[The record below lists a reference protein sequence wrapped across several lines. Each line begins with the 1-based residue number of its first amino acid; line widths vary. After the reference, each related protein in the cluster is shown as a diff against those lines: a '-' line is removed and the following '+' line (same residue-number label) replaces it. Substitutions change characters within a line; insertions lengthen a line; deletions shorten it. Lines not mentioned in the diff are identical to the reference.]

1 MFNEP
6 SFISVIIPCRNEEKF
21 ISGCLDSILDQDY
34 SKENLEVLVVDGISE
49 DRTKE
54 IIEKYTKRYPFI
66 KLLDNPKKFTPFGLN
81 IGIKAAKGEVII
93 RMDAH
98 AGYEKDYVSKCVKYL
113 NEYDADN
120 IGGVMRTRPAKNTL
134 FARAIALVLS
144 HPFGAGGSYFRIG
157 SAKPRWVD
165 TVFGGCYKRE
175 VFDKIGFFNENL
187 VRSQDLEFNMRLK
200 KAGGKIILVP
210 DILAYYYPSSTLK
223 GFLKHNFDDGIW
235 VTYPLKFGLR
245 VFKLRHLLPMFFT
258 AGLLFT
264 LIFSPFLF
272 LAKFLFTFGFL
283 TYLLLS
289 FCFSLQIAKKEGF
302 KYLFL
307 MPVVFATRHFVYG
320 AGSLYGFIKTLK

>member
-1 MFNEP
+1 ML
-6 SFISVIIPCRNEEKF
+6 SFVSIIIPARNEEKY
-21 ISGCLDSILDQDY
+21 IGKCLNSILGQDY
-34 SKENLEVLVVDGISE
+34 PKENLEVLVVDGMS
-49 DRTKE
+49 DDKTGE
-54 IIEKYTKRYPFI
+54 IVKAYSGKYPFI
-66 KLLDNPKKFTPFGLN
+66 KLLENPKRFTNFALN
-81 IGIKAAKGEVII
+81 IGIKVAKGEII
-93 RMDAH
+93 MMMGAH
-98 AGYEKDYVSKCVKYL
+98 AGYEKDYVSKCVRYL
-113 NEYDADN
+113 KEYGADN
-120 IGGVMRTRPAKNTL
+120 VGGVMKTLPSKNTL
-134 FARAIALVLS
+134 WARAIAITLS
-144 HPFGAGGSYFRIG
+144 YPFGAGTSYFRVG

>member
-1 MFNEP
+1 MTIP
-6 SFISVIIPCRNEEKF
+6 FISLIIPCRNEEKF
-21 ISGCLDSILDQDY
+21 ISKCLDSVISQDY
-34 SKENLEVLVVDGISE
+34 PKENSEVLVVDGMSE
-49 DRTKE
+49 DKTRE
-54 IIEKYTKRYPFI
+54 IIKGYLEKYSFI
-66 KLLDNPKKFTPFGLN
+66 KLLDNAKKFTCFAFN
-81 IGIKAAKGEVII
+81 IGLKASRGEII
-93 RMDAH
+93 ILMGAH
-98 AGYEKDYVSKCVKYL
+98 AGYKKDYVSKCVRYL
-113 NEYDADN
+113 KEYGADN
-120 IGGVMRTRPAKNTL
+120 VGGVMKTLPSKNTL
-134 FARAIALVLS
+134 WARAIAITLS
-144 HPFGAGGSYFRIG
+144 YPFGAGTSYFRVG